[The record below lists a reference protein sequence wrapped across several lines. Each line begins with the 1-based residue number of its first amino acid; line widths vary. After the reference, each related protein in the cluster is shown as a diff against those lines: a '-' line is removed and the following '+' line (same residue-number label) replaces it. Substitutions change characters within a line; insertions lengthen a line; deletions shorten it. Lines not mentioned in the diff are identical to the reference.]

1 MNIRE
6 LLTDLNIPYL
16 EHGAHHHTTEGW
28 VQCDCFQC
36 SPNSGRYK
44 LGINLSL
51 LYCSCWSCGRVSLAS
66 FLMESKGLRYPE
78 VTKLLGTVDREA
90 LIPRAHTGKL
100 KLPDSIGPLL
110 PIHRKYLSYRGFD
123 PDEIV
128 ALWRVGGIPLAV
140 KHAWSLFIPVHL
152 GDEIVSWTTRK
163 LTDEGRRYIAAPSS
177 DEAIPAKDVLYGAEH
192 ARYSVV
198 IVEGATDVLVLMD
211 RLAEVAVGPGAVA
224 TMGTAYTTSQLR
236 AIAKY
241 PKRAICFDREVK
253 AQAKA
258 RQLASDLSFAPGET
272 VNVILDAPD
281 PGDADDEEIKEL
293 RKRYLS

>member
-51 LYCSCWSCGRVSLAS
+51 LYCSCWSCGRISLAS

-78 VTKLLGTVDREA
+78 VTKLLGNVDREA
-90 LIPRAHTGKL
+90 LTPRAHTGKL

-123 PDEIV
+123 PDEI
-128 ALWRVGGIPLAV
+128 ASLWGVGGIPLAV

-163 LTDEGRRYIAAPSS
+163 TAGVEGRGRRYFAAPSS
-177 DEAIPAKDVLYGAEH
+177 DEAVPAKDVLYGAEH

-198 IVEGATDVLVLMD
+198 VVEGPTDVW
-211 RLAEVAVGPGAVA
+211 RVGPGAVA

-272 VNVILDAPD
+272 VNVVLDAPD
-281 PGDADDEEIKEL
+281 PGSADEGEIKEL

>member
-16 EHGAHHHTTEGW
+16 EHGQHHHSTEGW
-28 VQCDCFQC
+28 LQCDCFQC

-66 FLMESKGLRYPE
+66 FLMECKGLRYPE
-78 VTKLLGTVDREA
+78 VVKLLGNVDKEA
-90 LIPRAHTGKL
+90 LVRRTHTGKL
-100 KLPDSIGPLL
+100 KLPPDVDKLL
-110 PIHRKYLSYRGFD
+110 PIHRKYLSSRGFD
-123 PDEIV
+123 PDEI
-128 ALWRVGGIPLAV
+128 ASLWQVGGIPLAV

-163 LTDEGRRYIAAPSS
+163 LSDEGRRYFAAPSS
-177 DEAIPAKDVLYGAEH
+177 DEAVPAKDVLYGAEH

-198 IVEGATDVLVLMD
+198 VVEGPTDVW
-211 RLAEVAVGPGAVA
+211 RVGPGAVA
-224 TMGTAYTTSQLR
+224 TMGTSYTTSQLR

-241 PKRAICFDREVK
+241 PRRIICYDREVS
-253 AQAKA
+253 AQKKA
-258 RQLASDLSFAPGET
+258 RQLCADLSFAPGET
-272 VNVILDAPD
+272 INVILDAKD
-281 PGDADDEEIKEL
+281 PGEADPEEIKEL
-293 RKRYLS
+293 RSRYLS